1 MGHHP
6 FHPDSDLGPDFPD
19 LPDDHEGLLA
29 STAKLSRTQRKFV
42 DINNDLGL
50 KMYQRLVSQPDFKS
64 TNFVF
69 SPIGLSTALAMVFL
83 GARGSTSWQI
93 NEFLKLDEM
102 ITFNPHLMYK
112 DVTDALMKNQPSTCV
127 KQLFIDQVVP

>member
-1 MGHHP
+1 M
-6 FHPDSDLGPDFPD
+6 
-19 LPDDHEGLLA
+19 
-29 STAKLSRTQRKFV
+29 

-50 KMYQRLVSQPDFKS
+50 KMYQRLVSQPEFKA

-112 DVTDALMKNQPSTCV
+112 DVTDALMKNQPSACV
-127 KQLFIDQVVP
+127 KQLFIDHFF